1 MRVQH
6 LKASLQSRQADY
18 AQATAELKI
27 ELTRLVERL
36 AVDQIG
42 RALDAERV
50 PEETV
55 KEVCDWLVQTRQ
67 WRDLSRVAAMVE
79 AFIEARERLFT
90 ENSSAVLAPASFEE
104 PEYIVSAGSDYV
116 IRIASEPE
124 LQDRLLRLHAQ
135 FSVIAPVVCGGGQQ
149 GRLVLSVENGEPGF
163 TFQVPGFTEI
173 IVKPLRNEWIWL
185 GDGAFADVLSAISAF
200 LDHVGAPT

>member
-1 MRVQH
+1 M
-6 LKASLQSRQADY
+6 KTPLQSRQADY

-79 AFIEARERLFT
+79 AFIEARERLFVEGSVPP
-90 ENSSAVLAPASFEE
+90 ENFEE
-104 PEYIVSAGSDYV
+104 PEYITPSDNDRV
-116 IRIASEPE
+116 IRITVEPE
-124 LQDRLLRLHAQ
+124 LQARLLRWHAG
-135 FSVIAPVVCGGGQQ
+135 FSVIGNV
-149 GRLVLSVENGEPGF
+149 VLSRERHFGFVVLSFEGSDPCF
-163 TFQVPGFTEI
+163 TFQVPGFSEI
-173 IVKPLRNEWIWL
+173 VVKPLRNEWIWR
-185 GDGAFADVLSAISAF
+185 GDGAFSDVLSAISAF